1 VEKAVFEMLGK
12 SGEAEVGNLEVTI
25 GIEEEILW
33 LEITVSDAVTV
44 AETKCR
50 NKLLKVETSGGFG

>member
-1 VEKAVFEMLGK
+1 MLGE
-12 SGEAEVGNLEVTI
+12 SRETEVGDLEVTI

-50 NKLLKVETSGGFG
+50 NKLLKVETSCGFG